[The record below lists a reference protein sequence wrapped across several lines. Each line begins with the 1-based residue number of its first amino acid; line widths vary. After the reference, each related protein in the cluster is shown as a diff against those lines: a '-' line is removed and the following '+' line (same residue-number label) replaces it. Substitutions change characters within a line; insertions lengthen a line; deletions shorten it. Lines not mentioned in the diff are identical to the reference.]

1 MSVNEGGRPGG
12 QDSCAFADWTRKHP
26 GLALVIGLAAFL
38 LVVVPPLIIVPVAGR
53 IAGAVSTSQDAARS
67 LAAFGDKMLT
77 DGDAASAA
85 AAYTRALGLDRSPAI
100 EQKLLALRLKTLAEN
115 PDMLDA
121 RGLDD
126 LNFDRK
132 WLMDQKPADYGA
144 ISLAIAGHIALAR
157 GDVDSAEREFQRSA
171 EFKGSSGPA
180 RLGLGMVA
188 LARGDAKKARDE
200 FAAAAAAMPTS
211 VYAQLTYGDLA
222 SADEADKAEAAY
234 AASLKV
240 RDTSRA
246 HRGLAKLLVVRKDLQ
261 GAVNELRRAV
271 AADPK
276 DADALVMMG
285 QLLASAGALDD
296 AEKALRAALAIGPN
310 LAAAE
315 TLTGLLIGKKQYD
328 EAIAIG
334 QSYFQRNQVSP
345 ILFLNVARAT
355 EASGQ
360 QAQALDAYRGCA
372 EYVKGL
378 GQQIDPELAKQILA
392 ETEAGIKRLAGEP
405 PPPPPAEKAK

>member
-1 MSVNEGGRPGG
+1 
-12 QDSCAFADWTRKHP
+12 
-26 GLALVIGLAAFL
+26 
-38 LVVVPPLIIVPVAGR
+38 
-53 IAGAVSTSQDAARS
+53 
-67 LAAFGDKMLT
+67 
-77 DGDAASAA
+77 
-85 AAYTRALGLDRSPAI
+85 
-100 EQKLLALRLKTLAEN
+100 
-115 PDMLDA
+115 
-121 RGLDD
+121 
-126 LNFDRK
+126 
-132 WLMDQKPADYGA
+132 
-144 ISLAIAGHIALAR
+144 
-157 GDVDSAEREFQRSA
+157 
-171 EFKGSSGPA
+171 
-180 RLGLGMVA
+180 
-188 LARGDAKKARDE
+188 
-200 FAAAAAAMPTS
+200 
-211 VYAQLTYGDLA
+211 
-222 SADEADKAEAAY
+222 
-234 AASLKV
+234 
-240 RDTSRA
+240 
-246 HRGLAKLLVVRKDLQ
+246 
-261 GAVNELRRAV
+261 V